1 MHCCHPIPGDDILGF
16 IDAKKQIEIHKR
28 SCPVAAKLKSS
39 FGNHILDAKWDMH
52 RTLYFDASI
61 QIRGIDR
68 IGMLNEVTRII
79 SEQMN
84 INIHKVILTCQDGIF
99 EGTLDVRV
107 HDRDDVKALIDSL
120 KKVNNL
126 QDVTQI
132 M

>member
-1 MHCCHPIPGDDILGF
+1 
-16 IDAKKQIEIHKR
+16 
-28 SCPVAAKLKSS
+28 
-39 FGNHILDAKWDMH
+39 GNHILDAKWDMH